1 MLSQGQGGD
10 PQEVGKKL
18 EDGLLPRGPARRGRE
33 PGPGPTCQ
41 RFAWPSGLHFTISPR
56 GHLAVWAESGGGA
69 VPRYTVTRA
78 LLPTRGTQTPAPWG
92 SPARVLESLSTE
104 VPASPTSESS
114 PLFCLMLLAPSARP
128 TATSPTHG
136 HLSFSLPFLP
146 LLGTLPCCRAILRG
160 CFLPV
165 FAAPAVSWG
174 SAEKETDEEWI
185 FGSWGQTTDV

>member
-41 RFAWPSGLHFTISPR
+41 RFAWPSGFHFTISPR

-136 HLSFSLPFLP
+136 TSLSLCLSCLFWGHSRAAGPYCGGVSCLCLQP
-146 LLGTLPCCRAILRG
+146 LL
-160 CFLPV
+160 
-165 FAAPAVSWG
+165 
-174 SAEKETDEEWI
+174 
-185 FGSWGQTTDV
+185 

>member
-56 GHLAVWAESGGGA
+56 GRLTVWAGRGGP

-78 LLPTRGTQTPAPWG
+78 LLPIQGNTGSSPVGLPSPCSGISEHRGA
-92 SPARVLESLSTE
+92 SFSDLRVL
-104 VPASPTSESS
+104 SS
-114 PLFCLMLLAPSARP
+114 VLPDAVGPV
-128 TATSPTHG
+128 SPTHG
-136 HLSFSLPFLP
+136 HLSDPRHLSFSLPFLP
-146 LLGTLPCCRAILRG
+146 LLGTLPCCRAILQG